1 MRVAVGDQAP
11 DFNLVDQ
18 DGTPWSLTEH
28 RGRPVVLYFFPKA
41 DTPGCT
47 TQSCDIRD
55 HWSEFTELETEVV
68 GISPDQQDGMRRFA
82 GKYDLP
88 HRLLGDPDR
97 AAIDAYGAWGEK
109 KFMGKTVQGVLRSS
123 VVIDPDGK
131 VAAVFDGIKPK
142 DQSAKALAAVRAL
155 EPA

>member
-1 MRVAVGDQAP
+1 MRVEVGDQAP

-18 DGTPWSLTEH
+18 DGKPWSLAEH

-47 TQSCDIRD
+47 AQSCDIRD
-55 HWSEFTELETEVV
+55 HWSEFTDLNAEVV
-68 GISPDQQDGMRRFA
+68 GISPDKQAGMARFA

-88 HRLLGDPDR
+88 HRLLGDPER
-97 AAIDAYGAWGEK
+97 TAIDAYGTWGEK
-109 KFMGKTVQGVLRSS
+109 KFMGKTVNGVLRSS

-131 VAAVFDGIKPK
+131 VAAVFDSIKPK
-142 DQSAKALAAVRAL
+142 EQSEKALAAVRAL
-155 EPA
+155 A